1 MRVIYSGLMRLYPA
15 QYREQFGEEM
25 AAVFEDLTSEHG
37 AEKFLS
43 RCAFF
48 GREITGLMIGAARE
62 RMRVLFGDDLGL
74 SLSTRRFFMRNEFR
88 FPRTT
93 AVLMTIILAGVA
105 MAIKMGED
113 IAGSLPHD
121 GGQVG
126 PIHPVH
132 PTLLGAIPII
142 LVSFYAMGLACWAIL
157 FALRKSGFHRLANM
171 SGERD

>member
-1 MRVIYSGLMRLYPA
+1 MRAVYSGLMRLYPA

-25 AAVFEDLTSEHG
+25 AAVFEDLQADYADKKG
-37 AEKFLS
+37 VS

-48 GREITGLMIGAARE
+48 SREIAGVLIGATKE
-62 RMRVLFGDDLGL
+62 RLRVLFGNDLDL
-74 SLSTRRFFMRNEFR
+74 SLSRRRFAMRDGFR
-88 FPRTT
+88 FPKTT
-93 AVLMTIILAGVA
+93 AVLMTIILAGVL
-105 MAIKMGED
+105 MAIRMGED

-132 PTLLGAIPII
+132 HTLMGAVPMI
-142 LVSFYAMGLACWAIL
+142 LVYFYAIGLACWAVL
-157 FALRKSGFHRLANM
+157 FALRKAGIHRLADM